1 MYNPKPNEIYR
12 HFKGNLYQIITLAT
26 HSETGEEMVVYQALY
41 GQYQVYV
48 RPLAMFLSPVDLEK
62 YPDAQQ
68 KLRFEPIPQLVG
80 QQAAAVASAG
90 WGKEQAA
97 GQNEEQAVKQATEQT
112 KEAETQMYT
121 ESVGAAEQ
129 NDAADEEA
137 ALRIDPL
144 VMEFLES
151 HTYEEK
157 LRILTALHPRITD
170 DMINTMAAAIDVEVN
185 DGELEQRYGELKAC
199 LLTFDKFECT
209 RLR

>member
-12 HFKGNLYQIITLAT
+12 HFKGNLYKIITLAT

-41 GQYQVYV
+41 GKYQVYV
-48 RPLAMFLSPVDLEK
+48 RPLAMFLSLVDTKK

-68 KLRFEPIPQLVG
+68 QHRFELLPQIVG
-80 QQAAAVASAG
+80 QQAAEQI
-90 WGKEQAA
+90 KEP
-97 GQNEEQAVKQATEQT
+97 
-112 KEAETQMYT
+112 ETQLIT
-121 ESVGAAEQ
+121 EPEDAVEQPDTQEQ
-129 NDAADEEA
+129 NDTQEQPDTAYEEA
-137 ALRIDPL
+137 ALQIDPL
-144 VMEFLES
+144 VMEYLES
-151 HTYEEK
+151 NTYEEK

>member
-12 HFKGNLYQIITLAT
+12 HFKGNLYKIITLAT

-41 GQYQVYV
+41 GKYQVYV
-48 RPLAMFLSPVDLEK
+48 RPLAMFLSPVDTKK
-62 YPDAQQ
+62 YLDAQQ
-68 KLRFEPIPQLVG
+68 QHRFELLPQIVG
-80 QQAAAVASAG
+80 QQAAEQI
-90 WGKEQAA
+90 KEP
-97 GQNEEQAVKQATEQT
+97 
-112 KEAETQMYT
+112 ETQLIT
-121 ESVGAAEQ
+121 EPEDAVEQPDTQEQ
-129 NDAADEEA
+129 NDTQEQPDTAYEEA
-137 ALRIDPL
+137 ALQIDPL
-144 VMEFLES
+144 VMEYLES
-151 HTYEEK
+151 NTYEEK

>member
-12 HFKGNLYQIITLAT
+12 HFKGNLYKIITLAT

-41 GQYQVYV
+41 GKYQVYV
-48 RPLAMFLSPVDLEK
+48 RPLAMFLSPVDTKK

-68 KLRFEPIPQLVG
+68 QHRFELLPQIVG
-80 QQAAAVASAG
+80 QQAAEQRKEPETQLITEPEDAVAQTDTQ
-90 WGKEQAA
+90 EQPDT
-97 GQNEEQAVKQATEQT
+97 QEQT
-112 KEAETQMYT
+112 DTAY
-121 ESVGAAEQ
+121 
-129 NDAADEEA
+129 EEA
-137 ALRIDPL
+137 ALQIDPL
-144 VMEFLES
+144 VMEYLES
-151 HTYEEK
+151 NTYEEK

-170 DMINTMAAAIDVEVN
+170 DMINTMAAVIDVEVN